1 MKKVFKKFLYYL
13 LITSSSLFI
22 LTLFSCSADLG
33 IFSDKENGT
42 EEFYKSLGDVCG
54 KYEGNSEFEGIDYDV
69 EKSLTNQ
76 YVFDNLDWKDEDG
89 VKKVEL
95 RQYVYIV
102 IPFKRDLK
110 IEELALYLKTDDAGA
125 NSLVEISAFYF
136 KDSDSCPKDDE
147 LKKHSD
153 PDTRTVTK
161 KDEFGND
168 IQVEEE
174 IEYADPKKESRIESA
189 TTSVTNEF
197 ESNGA
202 FTLKGFHQAGSEESF
217 ISDSCIMA
225 KKDSFLYLR
234 IENNSALNRDLTPIN
249 ISFINLL
256 IRAVE

>member
-1 MKKVFKKFLYYL
+1 MGVFDKSDNNLGFDDYYA
-13 LITSSSLFI
+13 SF
-22 LTLFSCSADLG
+22 
-33 IFSDKENGT
+33 
-42 EEFYKSLGDVCG
+42 GDVVG
-54 KYEGNSEFEGIDYDV
+54 KYEKDNAFTDDSYDI
-69 EKSLTNQ
+69 EKSITND
-76 YVFDNLDWKDEDG
+76 YILEFLEWEDDAN
-89 VKKVEL
+89 KVEF

-136 KDSDSCPKDDE
+136 KDSNSCPKDNE

-161 KDEFGND
+161 KDEYGND

-174 IEYADPKKESRIESA
+174 IEYADPKKELRIESA

-197 ESNGA
+197 DSAGA